1 MMCPKCKEA
10 GNLVPDLR
18 VVTSETARQSITQE
32 IKDLHAACSFVG
44 CTCQHKLPEIDS
56 GN

>member
-1 MMCPKCKEA
+1 MCPKCKEA

-18 VVTSETARQSITQE
+18 VVTSETARQSITQQ

-44 CTCQHKLPEIDS
+44 CTCQHKLPEIKNGD
-56 GN
+56 